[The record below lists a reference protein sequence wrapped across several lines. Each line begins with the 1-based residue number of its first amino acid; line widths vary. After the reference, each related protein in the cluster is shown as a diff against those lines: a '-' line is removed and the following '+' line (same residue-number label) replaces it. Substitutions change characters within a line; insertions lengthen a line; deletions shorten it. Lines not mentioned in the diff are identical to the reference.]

1 MYDYIFWILYSRN
14 INRNK
19 GEWLSRNNASGVVFF
34 AIFIHIAFFIQ
45 IIKKIVGSKSGLRI
59 INFNSTILI
68 VVFLLCI
75 LCVYLYYNKYRIARI
90 ERKYKNSNSAYIK
103 FGGWIVAILI
113 FVPLLIII
121 ILGWKG

>member
-14 INRNK
+14 INRDK

-34 AIFIHIAFFIQ
+34 AIFIHIDFFIQ
-45 IIKKIVGSKSGLRI
+45 IIKKIVGSKSGLRS
-59 INFNSTILI
+59 INFDSTILI